1 MRRAKIVC
9 TIGPAST
16 TQEMLEHLLA
26 AGMDVARLNFSHG
39 THEQH
44 QLVVERLRAASLKV
58 RKAVGILG
66 DLQGPKIR
74 TGRLESGEIQLVEGR
89 EFTITT
95 DESVLGNEEQ
105 VSTTYA
111 HLASDVNPDDRILLD
126 DGLLELKVLSTD
138 KK

>member
-39 THEQH
+39 SHEQH
-44 QLVVERLRAASLKV
+44 QQIMERLRAASLKV

-74 TGRLESGEIQLVEGR
+74 TGKLVKGEIELKEGA
-89 EFTITT
+89 EFAITT
-95 DESVLGNEEQ
+95 DEREPGTEAI
-105 VSTTYA
+105 VSTTYP
-111 HLASDVNPDDRILLD
+111 HLAADVNPGDRILLD
-126 DGLLELKVLSTD
+126 DGLLELRVP
-138 KK
+138 